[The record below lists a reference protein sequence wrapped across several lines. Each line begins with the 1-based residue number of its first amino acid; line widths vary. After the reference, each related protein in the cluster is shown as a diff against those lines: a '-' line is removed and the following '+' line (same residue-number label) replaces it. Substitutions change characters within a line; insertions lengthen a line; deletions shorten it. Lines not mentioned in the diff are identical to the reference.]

1 MRTRMQ
7 LTSLIVALLALTTIR
22 AQVKDPIPAPIT
34 NRGLSVEIRDVA
46 RLPDSRMLHPASE
59 DVAPEA
65 WARVSFVRDLPDGRR
80 FANDS
85 RGRLYLL
92 DKNNAPSVY
101 ADVAAVFPLGFYQ
114 SLESGFIGFEFH
126 PEFAKNGLFYTVHG
140 EKGMGNPATPNFI
153 PPGFSKS
160 DVTFHSV
167 ITEWHATNPGA
178 STFAGTRR
186 ELLRV
191 GHVVQF
197 FRHPFGHLEFNPTSR
212 PGDADYGL
220 LYTSGSDLGFSNG
233 GGPNENKPNQTQ
245 RLDTLVGA
253 MLRIDPRSPSVSHGM
268 KGVGDYTIPA
278 INKYAAD
285 GDAKTF
291 GEIFAHGFRNTHR
304 FSWDLT
310 DKTLYASDIGM
321 SNIEEINIVRE
332 GGNYGWMRR
341 EGFFDNG
348 TNING
353 TYDDVF
359 PLPAEILNGTK
370 KDGFT
375 YPVAI
380 YDHGEGVAISAGFA
394 YHGRIAALRDTF
406 VFGDVN
412 RGRLFASDLA
422 AMKAADD
429 GRPQTVAPVEEIQLY
444 VREANGAKR
453 NVTLKD
459 LVEKTQA
466 ASVMRVDLHL
476 SRTRDGEIVVTS
488 RQDGTIRMLV
498 ASTTEAAQT
507 QARSLPTFEVDR
519 AWPKVPAKW
528 LLGDASSFAIDARDN
543 VWLLHR
549 PRTLRKP
556 GEAER
561 AAPPVVVFDSAGS
574 FVKAWGGAG
583 AGYEWPER
591 EHGIHIDPKGNV
603 WITGNNCPTNG
614 IAGLKP
620 VADDQIL
627 KFNTDGKFLLQIGKS
642 NQSGGNADTKNVHR
656 AADVW
661 VHPATNE
668 AFVADGYGNH
678 RVIVLNADTGAFKRM
693 WGAFG
698 NKPVDDDHCEVV
710 TPTSFPAGPGPQNFS
725 IVHALRVAKD
735 GTVYVADRENRRVQ
749 SFNANGKFLKQ
760 IVKTDTPFARDLAL
774 SPDPAQQY
782 LYVGNGEDIVIV
794 DRKTMEIAGSITV
807 PGMIGGGHHIAADS
821 KGNIYIAA
829 TGMGLQKLAIRR
841 GGS

>member
-1 MRTRMQ
+1 MRTR
-7 LTSLIVALLALTTIR
+7 LASFSVVALLALATIG
-22 AQVKDPIPAPIT
+22 AQVKDPIPTPIT
-34 NRGLSVEIRDVA
+34 NHGLSVEIRDVA

-59 DVAPEA
+59 DVAPTA
-65 WARVSFVRDLPDGRR
+65 WARVSYVRDLSDGRR

-85 RGRLYLL
+85 RGRLYSL
-92 DKNNAPSVY
+92 DKNNAPSLY
-101 ADVAAVFPLGFYQ
+101 ADVAAVFPMAFYQ

-153 PPGFSKS
+153 PPGYSKS

-167 ITEWHATNPGA
+167 ITEWHANNPAA

-268 KGVGDYTIPA
+268 KGVGDYTVPA

-285 GDAKTF
+285 RDPKTF

-353 TYDDVF
+353 KLDDVF
-359 PLPAEILNGTK
+359 PLAAEILNGTK
-370 KDGFT
+370 KDNFI
-375 YPVAI
+375 YPVAM

-394 YHGRIAALRDTF
+394 YHGRIPALKGKF

-422 AMKAADD
+422 AMKNVDD
-429 GRPQTVAPVEEIQLY
+429 GIPQTVAPIEEIQLF
-444 VREANGAKR
+444 VREASGAKR

-459 LVEKTQA
+459 LVEKAQG

-476 SRTRDGEIVVTS
+476 SRTRDGEIFVTS

-498 ASTTEAAQT
+498 
-507 QARSLPTFEVDR
+507 P
-519 AWPKVPAKW
+519 
-528 LLGDASSFAIDARDN
+528 
-543 VWLLHR
+543 
-549 PRTLRKP
+549 
-556 GEAER
+556 
-561 AAPPVVVFDSAGS
+561 
-574 FVKAWGGAG
+574 
-583 AGYEWPER
+583 
-591 EHGIHIDPKGNV
+591 
-603 WITGNNCPTNG
+603 
-614 IAGLKP
+614 
-620 VADDQIL
+620 
-627 KFNTDGKFLLQIGKS
+627 
-642 NQSGGNADTKNVHR
+642 
-656 AADVW
+656 
-661 VHPATNE
+661 
-668 AFVADGYGNH
+668 
-678 RVIVLNADTGAFKRM
+678 
-693 WGAFG
+693 
-698 NKPVDDDHCEVV
+698 
-710 TPTSFPAGPGPQNFS
+710 
-725 IVHALRVAKD
+725 
-735 GTVYVADRENRRVQ
+735 
-749 SFNANGKFLKQ
+749 
-760 IVKTDTPFARDLAL
+760 
-774 SPDPAQQY
+774 
-782 LYVGNGEDIVIV
+782 
-794 DRKTMEIAGSITV
+794 
-807 PGMIGGGHHIAADS
+807 
-821 KGNIYIAA
+821 
-829 TGMGLQKLAIRR
+829 
-841 GGS
+841 